1 MSETARTVTLQG
13 SESSLIID
21 CSDGRAAIA
30 YWGPQLDAPR
40 TEQDIRLLATRQEA
54 QARVAREAPISL
66 TPQAGDGFP
75 GCPGIRAH
83 RDGRDW
89 GTFAVVESVDTDQAA
104 NKTTILSRCTATG
117 LVIQHSVS
125 LDPETN
131 VAEFTTEVRNDG
143 GEPICIDAAE
153 AATIPVPPHLDHMT
167 GFEGRWSNE
176 FGRHSMPRYLGAY
189 LRENRSGRTSH
200 DSFPAVLLHTATA
213 SESQGDVLAFH
224 LGWSGNHRVRVEQ
237 LSDGRAYAQLGELLL
252 PGEVILAPGEA
263 YRSPVLYGIRTLH
276 GFTEMSRCLHEHVRT
291 HLAIASSRSRPRPV
305 HFNTWE
311 ATYFDLN
318 AGRLDAL
325 VDAAADVG
333 IERFVLDDGWFR
345 GRRSD
350 QAGLGDWFVDEDV
363 FPEGLTPLIERVHSK
378 GMEFGLWVEPEMVN
392 PDSDLYREHPDW
404 ALQFAGVPLQ
414 MARHQL
420 VLDLTRPEAYDYLL
434 ERLDA
439 LLNEYDIGYL
449 KWDMNRDLTQPG
461 GLDGRAVVHRQT
473 LACYALMADV
483 RSRHPDVEIESC
495 ASGGGRAD
503 YGVLAHTDRIWT
515 SDNNDPLD
523 RLRIQAG
530 CSLFLPPEV
539 MGSHVSPARCHISGR
554 QFDMTLRA
562 APAIFG
568 HMGVEANLLEL
579 SDDDLDALKAAIALH
594 KTHRALL
601 HDGRILRI
609 DCSGSDTAF
618 GVVSR
623 DQREALLCYAVTGT
637 QPHSAPGRLRFGGLD
652 AALTYRLSF
661 VWPRNPASQ
670 TPSILEDIDGQ
681 KISGGALM
689 QAGMQLPILP
699 PNSALIVYLTARPT
713 DDAN

>member
-1 MSETARTVTLQG
+1 MNDDARTITLH
-13 SESSLIID
+13 SRDSSLVVD

-30 YWGPQLDAPR
+30 YWGPRLDTAEAER
-40 TEQDIRLLATRQEA
+40 DIRFLGIRQEA
-54 QARVAREAPISL
+54 QARVATEAPISL
-66 TPQAGDGFP
+66 TPQPGDGFP
-75 GCPGIRAH
+75 GNPGIRAH
-83 RDGRDW
+83 RDGGDW
-89 GTFAVVESVDTDQAA
+89 GTYAIVESIDSDTAA
-104 NKTTILSRCTATG
+104 NKATILSRCATTQ
-117 LVIQHSVS
+117 LSIEHTVS

-131 VAEFTTEVRNDG
+131 VAEFSTEIRNDG
-143 GEPICIDAAE
+143 EEPICIDAAE
-153 AATIPVPPHLDHMT
+153 AATIPVPSHLDALT
-167 GFEGRWSNE
+167 CFEGRWSNE
-176 FGRHSMPRYLGAY
+176 FGRHSLPRFLGAY

-200 DSFPAVLLHTATA
+200 DSFPAVLLHESSA
-213 SESQGDVLAFH
+213 SETQGDVLALH
-224 LGWSGNHRVRVEQ
+224 LGWSGNHRLRVEQ
-237 LSDGRAYAQLGELLL
+237 LSDGRGYAQLGELLL
-252 PGEVILAPGEA
+252 PGELILASGEG
-263 YRSPVLYGIRTLH
+263 YRTPVLYGVRTND
-276 GFTEMSRCLHEHVRT
+276 GFTGMSRCLHEHVRT
-291 HLAIASSRSRPRPV
+291 RLAIAASRGRPRPV

-311 ATYFDLN
+311 ATYFDLDLE
-318 AGRLDAL
+318 RLDAL

-350 QAGLGDWFVDEDV
+350 EAGLGDWFVDEKV
-363 FPEGLTPLIERVHSK
+363 FPEGLTPLIERVRSK

-392 PDSDLYREHPDW
+392 PDSDLYRDHPDW

-420 VLDLTRPEAYDYLL
+420 VLDLTRPEVYDYLL
-434 ERLDA
+434 ECLDA
-439 LLNEYDIGYL
+439 LLTEYDIGYL

-461 GLDGRAVVHRQT
+461 GKDGRAAVHCQT
-473 LACYALMADV
+473 LACYALMAEI
-483 RSRHPDVEIESC
+483 RQRHPDVEIESC
-495 ASGGGRAD
+495 ASGGGRPD

-530 CSLFLPPEV
+530 CSLFLPPEI

-554 QFDMTLRA
+554 QFDMAMRS

-568 HMGVEANLLEL
+568 HMGVEANLLDL
-579 SDDDLDALKAAIALH
+579 SDDELDELKAAIALH

-601 HDGRILRI
+601 HDGHVVRI

-623 DQREALLCYAVTGT
+623 DRRESLVCYAVTDT
-637 QPHSAPGRLRFGGLD
+637 QLHSAPGRLRFSGLD
-652 AALTYRLSF
+652 ADRSYRLSF

-670 TPSILEDIDGQ
+670 TPSVLEQIDGEHFAG
-681 KISGGALM
+681 STLM

-699 PNSALIVYLTARPT
+699 PNSVLIVYLQADSV
-713 DDAN
+713 DDAT